1 MNIYMHTLTSILVLA
16 AIISLIVLLRN
27 RGMLKQE
34 NGVLFSK
41 LVTQVTLPAI
51 IFYALSHSVLE
62 WKYLLLFLIMIASAI
77 VMLAIAWLIGKSIKL
92 PHPQMGTFLLVSGF
106 GSSSLLGYALVAEL
120 FPTNADAL
128 AEAAF
133 ISELGVGLP
142 LFTVGVMIAMFYGNS
157 EEKSSHLLN
166 GALLFFRSPIFISI
180 AAGTVW
186 SLLKLPIEGA
196 LMGPLFD
203 AIHIIGKA
211 NTFMVTLTV
220 GVLLQFSA
228 LRSIIVIA
236 LAVILIK
243 LILNPLL
250 VYIPA
255 STMHLEEWQ
264 LQVLILEAA
273 MPSAMLSVVLAN
285 RYGCDAKL
293 ASKLVFITLIVSVF
307 TATAMLNLLG

>member
-16 AIISLIVLLRN
+16 AIILMIVILRH

-34 NGVLFSK
+34 YGLLFSK

-62 WKYLLLFLIMIASAI
+62 WKYLLLFLIMLISAI
-77 VMLAIAWLIGKSIKL
+77 IILVIAWFIAKAMRLN
-92 PHPQMGTFLLVSGF
+92 HPQTGTFLLVSGF

-120 FPTNADAL
+120 FPHNTDAL
-128 AEAAF
+128 SEAAF

-142 LFTVGVMIAMFYGNS
+142 LFTIGVMIAIYFGNHQ
-157 EEKSSHLLN
+157 KRNSHLI
-166 GALLFFRSPIFISI
+166 GSALSFFRSPIFIAIVS
-180 AAGTVW
+180 GTAW
-186 SLLKLPIEGA
+186 SLLNLPVEGI
-196 LMGPLFD
+196 LTGSFFD

-228 LRSIIVIA
+228 LRSILWIA
-236 LAVILIK
+236 LAAIILK
-243 LILNPLL
+243 LILSPLL

-255 STMHLEEWQ
+255 STMHLEDWQ

-293 ASKLVFITLIVSVF
+293 ASQLVFITLIVSVF
-307 TATAMLNLLG
+307 TAPAMLNLFG